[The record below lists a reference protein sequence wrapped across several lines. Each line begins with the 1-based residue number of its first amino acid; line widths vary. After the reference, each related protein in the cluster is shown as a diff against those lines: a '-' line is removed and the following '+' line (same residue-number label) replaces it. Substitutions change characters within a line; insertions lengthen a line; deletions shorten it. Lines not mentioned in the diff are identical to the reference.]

1 MNLGRGEVRLPHLR
15 VIFQVA
21 RLPTSRRTVGMY
33 SMEDIVTSVDRGEY
47 RTEQSHAPGNMGDG

>member
-1 MNLGRGEVRLPHLR
+1 VRLPHLR

-47 RTEQSHAPGNMGDG
+47 RTEQSHTLGNMGDG